1 MARVAF
7 HPAGWPVT
15 HPTVRFWR
23 RVVER
28 VSRRLAAASLSE
40 APRLTARLQR
50 ARAAL
55 EAAEAQHPDLR
66 AAGPLPLPRA
76 LGRS

>member
-1 MARVAF
+1 MASSAF

-28 VSRRLAAASLSE
+28 ISRRLHVATPRDRGRLE
-40 APRLTARLQR
+40 ARLTR

-55 EAAEAQHPDLR
+55 LAAEAAHPELR
-66 AAGPLPLPRA
+66 AAGPLPRRA
-76 LGRS
+76 R